1 MPERDPTCLL
11 CRDKEA
17 DEELHTVE
25 VWSDDHWRLKVSLLA
40 EVSGFAYLIPR
51 RHIRY
56 VTELDGPEAQTL
68 GPVLARASAALQ
80 EASGAELVYVYV
92 FGGGVPH
99 LHIHLAPHR
108 EGDALSSQMI
118 KGDPFERKLDSG
130 VTIVT
135 SDRYPPLPENQLRTV
150 AGRVRDLLAA
160 S

>member
-1 MPERDPTCLL
+1 MRGRPLRTSCAPAPTSRTRHSPKLWAACTASSWGPAGPPRQWSWSPAYWTLAGASRSKPRRSCMPERDPTCLL

-80 EASGAELVYVYV
+80 EA
-92 FGGGVPH
+92 
-99 LHIHLAPHR
+99 
-108 EGDALSSQMI
+108 
-118 KGDPFERKLDSG
+118 
-130 VTIVT
+130 
-135 SDRYPPLPENQLRTV
+135 
-150 AGRVRDLLAA
+150 
-160 S
+160 